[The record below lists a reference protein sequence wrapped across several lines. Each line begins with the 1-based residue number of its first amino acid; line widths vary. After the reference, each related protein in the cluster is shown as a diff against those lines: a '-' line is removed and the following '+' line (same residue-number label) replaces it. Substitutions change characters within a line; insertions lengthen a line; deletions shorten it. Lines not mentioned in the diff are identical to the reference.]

1 MVHIRQ
7 IAEDVSHADSQ
18 RNGTAG
24 ASVQVKADMLFIIGQ
39 IGYCKIRVRSQQ
51 SLISVMGGVN
61 RKIVARHHG
70 AGGNQSHNRHKA
82 FGQHCTVTDKQNFSF
97 VADHFRCR
105 SGADN
110 CMETGDCAAGN
121 GNENKRQNRTV
132 DNRAAA
138 LVKRGKHMHHMSG

>member
-61 RKIVARHHG
+61 RK
-70 AGGNQSHNRHKA
+70 
-82 FGQHCTVTDKQNFSF
+82 
-97 VADHFRCR
+97 
-105 SGADN
+105 
-110 CMETGDCAAGN
+110 
-121 GNENKRQNRTV
+121 
-132 DNRAAA
+132 
-138 LVKRGKHMHHMSG
+138 